1 MKFSINS
8 KSLYSHL
15 FKIFLIIF
23 SSGMVDEAHI
33 VWAMYCVENG
43 FSNNSVDGFGDV
55 LKRMCQTDP
64 VSSKFQM
71 GRTKLQ
77 YLVNHG
83 LFPHFKQMILN
94 EILKS
99 PFMAVL
105 FDESLNDS
113 IQKSEMDILVRY
125 WNAGENKVTVRYSPD
140 PNCMGGGGGNLRFLG
155 KKSPVSIYY
164 DPPN

>member
-1 MKFSINS
+1 M
-8 KSLYSHL
+8 
-15 FKIFLIIF
+15 
-23 SSGMVDEAHI
+23 
-33 VWAMYCVENG
+33 WAIYCVENG

-83 LFPHFKQMILN
+83 LFPHFKQMILD

-125 WNAGENKVTVRYSPD
+125 WNAGENKVIVRYWTSK
-140 PNCMGGGGGNLRFLG
+140 FLG
-155 KKSPVSIYY
+155 HSRCHEGGDQNDSDLNGWTKHEFEIAS
-164 DPPN
+164 